1 MERIRHVTT
10 QEPADDSVSR
20 ELAWMVP
27 RGTEA
32 GIRPRTHQ
40 GSPAARIHSE
50 FGGPVSLYRC
60 LTTPFAPVHP
70 TPPFM
75 SNYSIVMQS
84 SPVAPKKLTA
94 LKAYAKKNGIV
105 VSKPVEGKVTLSAV
119 WSETNGTFE
128 NDLTPSLAKHLK
140 ETVHLLM
147 TISYGQ
153 LDDGTGKVEAVYF
166 IKMDPSGEAQR
177 IAIEMDDISGPWTR
191 KSAWPKKAIDWN
203 A

>member
-1 MERIRHVTT
+1 MEPKLVFG
-10 QEPADDSVSR
+10 QEPTKVRPLPGFTLNSA
-20 ELAWMVP
+20 VP
-27 RGTEA
+27 FRSTA
-32 GIRPRTHQ
+32 A
-40 GSPAARIHSE
+40 SPHRSLPFIHAS
-50 FGGPVSLYRC
+50 
-60 LTTPFAPVHP
+60 
-70 TPPFM
+70 FM

-84 SPVAPKKLTA
+84 SPVAPKKAHRPESLRQ
-94 LKAYAKKNGIV
+94 KNGIV

>member
-1 MERIRHVTT
+1 
-10 QEPADDSVSR
+10 
-20 ELAWMVP
+20 
-27 RGTEA
+27 
-32 GIRPRTHQ
+32 
-40 GSPAARIHSE
+40 
-50 FGGPVSLYRC
+50 
-60 LTTPFAPVHP
+60 
-70 TPPFM
+70 M

-147 TISYGQ
+147 TISCGQ
-153 LDDGTGKVEAVYF
+153 IDDGTGKVSGLFHQNGSLRRGSAHRDRNGRHQRALDAQERVAQEGHRLERVTARPPCPE
-166 IKMDPSGEAQR
+166 KHKRVVLCPSSGEPPRWKQ
-177 IAIEMDDISGPWTR
+177 
-191 KSAWPKKAIDWN
+191 KPKLGRN
-203 A
+203 ATAS

>member
-1 MERIRHVTT
+1 
-10 QEPADDSVSR
+10 
-20 ELAWMVP
+20 
-27 RGTEA
+27 
-32 GIRPRTHQ
+32 
-40 GSPAARIHSE
+40 
-50 FGGPVSLYRC
+50 
-60 LTTPFAPVHP
+60 
-70 TPPFM
+70 M

-94 LKAYAKKNGIV
+94 LKAYAKKNGMV

-147 TISYGQ
+147 TIYYGQ
-153 LDDGTGKVEAVYF
+153 LEDGSGKVDAVYF

-191 KSAWPKKAIDWN
+191 KSAWPKKSIDWS